1 MGNQVGKG
9 ANRMAIAAMANVVQF
24 DKAELLAMQKKFNEL
39 AQRSGNPATIN
50 REEFQ
55 EALEIVGVAESDK
68 EILDRGWSSSGSD
81 PKDGS
86 PDLESRSNDAP
97 NERQQL

>member
-39 AQRSGNPATIN
+39 AQRSGNPATI
-50 REEFQ
+50 
-55 EALEIVGVAESDK
+55 
-68 EILDRGWSSSGSD
+68 
-81 PKDGS
+81 
-86 PDLESRSNDAP
+86 
-97 NERQQL
+97 ERV